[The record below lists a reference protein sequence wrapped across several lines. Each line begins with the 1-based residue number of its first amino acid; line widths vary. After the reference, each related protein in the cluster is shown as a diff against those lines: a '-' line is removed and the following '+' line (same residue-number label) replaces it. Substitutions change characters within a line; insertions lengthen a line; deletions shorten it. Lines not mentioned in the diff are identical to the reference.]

1 MNSLVI
7 VFYFGF
13 WLQAKRFT
21 NVYLK
26 NFPEGISDDKL
37 KDMFEVY
44 GPITSCKIMTDDG
57 GKSKCFGFVAF
68 DSPEAAEKACN
79 EMNGKEMDGKTLYV
93 GRAQK
98 RAGM

>member
-1 MNSLVI
+1 
-7 VFYFGF
+7 
-13 WLQAKRFT
+13 
-21 NVYLK
+21 
-26 NFPEGISDDKL
+26 
-37 KDMFEVY
+37 
-44 GPITSCKIMTDDG
+44 MTDDG

-68 DSPEAAEKACN
+68 DSPEAAEKACT